1 MSARGRAVALSPRRE
16 RLPTDLPFE
25 REQIQALSDDY
36 GFGRVASVVRAPDAW
51 ARRGNHQSH
60 LLVDAGRNRYV
71 FRFDRS
77 KGELEVKREVDL
89 LLYLR
94 KHEFP
99 CPQPVPDRKSRHY
112 RSVAGGCLTAFRYI
126 EGRAPQVSELTIGQI
141 ENVGRTLAELHVIG
155 KGYKKGID
163 NRFTFERVAEVYLGM
178 RGRLP
183 SYFKKITRTLDEEAA
198 YLANYLETKLPKG
211 VINGDLFE
219 ENVLVKGDKLVA
231 ILGFDAAC
239 RGKFIFD
246 LATAVNAVCFVDGR
260 YDIKRFEALIGGYES
275 LRTLSLAE
283 WDAFP
288 NELRFSALRFTVSRL
303 QDVLAF
309 PSAEQ
314 GLAAITEERVGNP
327 PSDDERLRRLEEDRA
342 RAVKGFQEFFDR
354 LSILRRER
362 DGGMDALLL
371 AMATGYDYRKY
382 QKVKAVERKS
392 AKSVGA

>member
-1 MSARGRAVALSPRRE
+1 MSARGRAVALSPE
-16 RLPTDLPFE
+16 RASPLRDLPYDWD
-25 REQIQALSDDY
+25 QIQALSDDY
-36 GFGRVASVVRAPDAW
+36 GLGRVAAVMRAPAAW
-51 ARRGNHQSH
+51 TRRGNHQNN
-60 LLVDAGRNRYV
+60 LLVDAGRSRYV
-71 FRFDRS
+71 FRFDRG
-77 KGELEVKREVDL
+77 KPELEVKREVDL

-112 RSVAGGCLTAFRYI
+112 RSVAGACLTAFRYI
-126 EGRAPQVSELTIGQI
+126 EGRAPQVAELTLGQI
-141 ENVGRTLAELHVIG
+141 ENVGRALAELHVVG

-163 NRFTFERVAEVYLGM
+163 NRFSFERVAETYTAM
-178 RGRLP
+178 RNQLP
-183 SYFKKITRTLDEEAA
+183 PYFKKITRALDEETE

-211 VINGDLFE
+211 VINGDLVE
-219 ENVLVKGDKLVA
+219 ENVLVKGDKLIA
-231 ILGFDAAC
+231 MLDFDAAC

-260 YDIKRFEALIGGYES
+260 YDLKRFEALISGYES

-288 NELRFSALRFTVSRL
+288 NELRFSALRFTVTRL
-303 QDVLAF
+303 QEVLAF

-314 GLAAITEERVGNP
+314 GLAAITEERVGTA

-362 DGGMDALLL
+362 DGGMESMLL

-382 QKVKAVERKS
+382 QKVKAVERKG
-392 AKSVGA
+392 AKSVGS